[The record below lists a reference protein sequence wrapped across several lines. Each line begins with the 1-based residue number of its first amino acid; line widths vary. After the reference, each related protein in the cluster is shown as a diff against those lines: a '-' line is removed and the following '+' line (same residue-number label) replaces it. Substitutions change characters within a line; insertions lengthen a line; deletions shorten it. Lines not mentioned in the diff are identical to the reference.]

1 MFIPPK
7 KGRSHVLRIIREL
20 LEYEPKSRKTNI
32 SNALEFLSGVI
43 KKKAIVFLMSDFM
56 DSDYEKTLRIV
67 AKKHDLTGI
76 RIYDRHEEN
85 IPNLGLVPMLDNET
99 GQTAYIDTQSAAVR
113 KAYAQQYSIQVKVFE
128 NLFHKNGAGT
138 LHCRLDE
145 SYVKKLLNF
154 FKSRG

>member
-1 MFIPPK
+1 
-7 KGRSHVLRIIREL
+7 
-20 LEYEPKSRKTNI
+20 
-32 SNALEFLSGVI
+32 
-43 KKKAIVFLMSDFM
+43 M

-76 RIYDRHEEN
+76 RIFDRHEES

-99 GQTAYIDTQSAAVR
+99 GQTAWVNTQSASVR
-113 KAYAQQYSIQVKVFE
+113 KAYAKHYSMQVNEFE

-145 SYVKKLLNF
+145 SYVKKLLNY

>member
-1 MFIPPK
+1 
-7 KGRSHVLRIIREL
+7 
-20 LEYEPKSRKTNI
+20 
-32 SNALEFLSGVI
+32 
-43 KKKAIVFLMSDFM
+43 
-56 DSDYEKTLRIV
+56 
-67 AKKHDLTGI
+67 
-76 RIYDRHEEN
+76 
-85 IPNLGLVPMLDNET
+85 MLDNET
-99 GQTAYIDTQSAAVR
+99 GQTAYVDTQSAAVR